1 MKKYL
6 SLSLILLIIL
16 VQPFALVSHEIV
28 TLNKAQAESMLGATA
43 GEYGKCIAMN
53 ALIDKAKQAA
63 MQFIK
68 DNAGSLIGGLGQS
81 IGGLGGGGSQ
91 SVPISSQ
98 KIEDSTKK
106 TNKNTKA
113 QETKDEEKIRLQRKQ
128 ECFKKVGRK
137 VLVKM
142 TEKTV
147 NWALTG
153 FKGDPFYVKDQ
164 GSFINSI
171 QDEVTIKKINE
182 LKNCAGGNCPYARE
196 TAKSL
201 ITIEKNKALNEA
213 NQFTLNK
220 VDPNWREFT
229 KGESNSFS
237 TGGGWKTFL
246 AYTQNSKNNPLGN
259 FVSTSIELNN
269 KKAEET
275 GKIQT
280 ELAQNQG
287 FLSLKK
293 CVKTAGS
300 GVTSGINTSGITSSG
315 GVGDIF
321 DSFGNNINGAGQSAL
336 NCLKYEVITPGG
348 AIREQLF
355 KALNLPVEQKQAE
368 ANQGTDNIE
377 QLANVAIDLI
387 GKGLNKLITSQ
398 STSGGNTV
406 AGSGGQ
412 GSNAS
417 LISLNTATTYG
428 TWANDVPPFQF
439 ELEDPGNP
447 GTPGVDLLKAINHVE
462 TEIDYLEQQIIL
474 LESFAAK
481 TKTLDECLPGPDL
494 NWRARLANG
503 YTASTAEVRAFSTGQ
518 GGGFGVET
526 RRFLARTALTRLDG
540 VHATNVVNIK
550 TGVQSIAMPN
560 KNTIQNQINKITEY
574 NLAINEARAKIE
586 QRNQILVNLNII
598 KSSIASNPSTIVNG
612 QFVQNPAQN
621 NSLLQIMLGNDLSYF
636 IDDSAAQEEA
646 DRLAELQVEDQRAFS
661 TVAGIPSYMNL
672 CKVQRATLANEI
684 KAKDQGDTLFC
695 IWQTPVESGTTSS
708 IFGDPIIPKL
718 VGGAYSQNFD
728 PFQVPFDPT
737 TVAES
742 AQQGGLTGAG
752 LGTLLG
758 GPIGT
763 AVGGIIG
770 GITGSQA
777 NDTQWYTLPVSLKCS
792 DYYKAPLS
800 LYQNVTEII
809 PDND

>member
-6 SLSLILLIIL
+6 SLSLIFLIIL

-28 TLNKAQAESMLGATA
+28 AVKKVQAESMLGATA

-63 MQFIK
+63 MSFIK
-68 DNAGSLIGGLGQS
+68 DNAGSLVGGLGQS

-91 SVPISSQ
+91 SVPISSS

-113 QETKDEEKIRLQRKQ
+113 QETKDEEKVRLQRKQ

-171 QDEVTIKKINE
+171 EDEVTIRKINE
-182 LKNCAGGNCPYARE
+182 LKNCANGNCPYARD
-196 TAKSL
+196 TAKAL

-213 NQFTLNK
+213 AQFTLNK

-229 KGESNSFS
+229 KGQPNSFS

-300 GVTSGINTSGITSSG
+300 GVTSGINTGSLTNSG
-315 GVGDIF
+315 GVGDVF
-321 DSFGNNINGAGQSAL
+321 DSFGNNINSAGQNAID
-336 NCLKYEVITPGG
+336 CLKYEVITPGG

-368 ANQGTDNIE
+368 VNQGTDNIE

-398 STSGGNTV
+398 STSGGNTI

-412 GSNAS
+412 GSNT
-417 LISLNTATTYG
+417 IQSLNTNTSFG
-428 TWANDVPPFQF
+428 TWANDTPPFQF

-447 GTPGVDLLKAINHVE
+447 GTPGADLLRAIAHVE
-462 TEIDYLEQQIIL
+462 AEKGYLEEQVTL
-474 LESFAAK
+474 LQSFAAK

-494 NWRARLANG
+494 NWRARLANE
-503 YTASTAEVRAFSTGQ
+503 YAAETNEVRVYSESP
-518 GGGFGVET
+518 GGGIGSIA
-526 RRFLARTALTRLDG
+526 RKALARYALERLDAL
-540 VHATNVVNIK
+540 HASNIANIK
-550 TGVQSIAMPN
+550 TSIQSIAMPN

-586 QRNQILVNLNII
+586 ARNQVLVNLNII
-598 KSSIASNPSTIVNG
+598 KSSIETNPSTIVNG
-612 QFVQNPAQN
+612 EFIQNPQQN

-636 IDDSAAQEEA
+636 IDDSAAQEEQS
-646 DRLAELQVEDQRAFS
+646 RLAELQVEDQRAFS
-661 TVAGIPSYMNL
+661 TTPGIPSYMNL
-672 CKVQRATLANEI
+672 CKVQRATLANEV
-684 KAKDQGDTLFC
+684 KAKDQGETLFC
-695 IWQTPVESGTTSS
+695 IWQDAVESGVTSNL
-708 IFGDPIIPKL
+708 FGDPIIPKL
-718 VGGAYSQNFD
+718 AGGSYSQNFD
-728 PFQVPFDPT
+728 PFQVSFDPT
-737 TVAES
+737 TVQES
-742 AQQGGLTGAG
+742 AQQGGATGAG
-752 LGTLLG
+752 VGTILG

-763 AVGGIIG
+763 AVGTIVG
-770 GITGSQA
+770 GILGSQA
-777 NDTQWYTLPVSLKCS
+777 NDTQWYPLPVRIKCS
-792 DYYKAPLS
+792 EYYKAPLT
-800 LYQNVTEII
+800 LYQNVTEIV